1 MKSDNLLHKQG
12 TVDSKMKTTLGSC
25 TLLPF
30 QQSTLSPII
39 AYQRMCLCVLIHCS
53 AITITINITVD
64 NVLLFLRSG
73 TYIGMYCIAIVFIM
87 RYVTEVLNTHT
98 QKVPKLE
105 SDNSH
110 SSIVGINPLSPYHFC
125 KLHIKSFQ

>member
-1 MKSDNLLHKQG
+1 MG
-12 TVDSKMKTTLGSC
+12 AC

-98 QKVPKLE
+98 QKVSKLE

-110 SSIVGINPLSPYHFC
+110 SSIFVSRPLSTAYAPVYVT
-125 KLHIKSFQ
+125 HIVRFFSTLLGWRECQLQTIF